1 MPLNVQGMTREFHF
15 QRNNKDVV
23 LSDPDISMS
32 PDEVMSFYSNTYPEL
47 TTSTV
52 GGPSIKDDKLVYKFK
67 TTIGTKGWKHYAD
80 NTDCYIKS
88 WGKY

>member
-52 GGPSIKDDKLVYKFK
+52 AGPSIKDDKLVYKFK
-67 TTIGTKGWKHYAD
+67 TTIGTKG
-80 NTDCYIKS
+80 
-88 WGKY
+88 